1 MNTDARGLG
10 TSLVA
15 LVAAL
20 TVATG
25 CGDDPCAHV
34 VCASSAC
41 VPPFDL
47 GVTDGSTGQP
57 VANAQ
62 ATSPG
67 LTCTVEVP
75 GVVSCPVGTAQA
87 TYAVEVSAAGYA
99 TKQVQVVVRPLP
111 SPDRCGCQ
119 TACQAW
125 DPHAVTL
132 APSP

>member
-1 MNTDARGLG
+1 MDTDPRGLG

-15 LVAAL
+15 LAAAL
-20 TVATG
+20 TLATG

-34 VCASSAC
+34 VCALSAC

-47 GVTDGSTGQP
+47 GVTDESTGQP

-75 GVVSCPVGTAQA
+75 GVVSCRVGTAQSP
-87 TYAVEVSAAGYA
+87 YAVEVSAAGYA
-99 TKQVQVVVRPLP
+99 TKQVQVVVGSRPP
-111 SPDRCGCQ
+111 PDQCGCQ

-132 APSP
+132 APSG